1 MKEKTEKVEIQVLDE
16 IFSAL
21 DGVLGN
27 DDTDGLK
34 ILSAVLGMPDDSFEA
49 AKGILCNS
57 IEESFN
63 DTEAKIAFAQMMTQ
77 NGLRIEDF
85 TNSIDELVRAVDE
98 MTMPEGMELSES
110 KKDFI
115 KFIFTTFINTM
126 ESTNAVPHRI
136 IQIPIELCRDGAKL
150 PTYATD
156 GSAAMDIYSPEEYT
170 IAPGESIVI
179 PTGLKVNIPRGY
191 ALLIQPRSG
200 MSRKTKIRIP
210 NTPGL
215 IDSDYHEEIG
225 VIVENTDP
233 PVKDVEI
240 DYIPDTSVNGVSYGT
255 KPGAINL
262 YGSSF
267 TIGKGERFAQMRL
280 VEVPL
285 VNWLPVSTLGEFDS
299 DHGKGFGS
307 TGVK

>member
-1 MKEKTEKVEIQVLDE
+1 MRMEEKTEKVEIQVLDE

-63 DTEAKIAFAQMMTQ
+63 DTDAKIAFAQMMTQ

-85 TNSIDELVRAVDE
+85 TDSIDELVRAVDE
-98 MTMPEGMELSES
+98 MAMPEGMELSES

-126 ESTNAVPHRI
+126 EDTNAVPHRI

-170 IAPGESIVI
+170 INPGETVLIK
-179 PTGLKVNIPRGY
+179 TGLKVNIPKGY

-200 MSRKTKIRIP
+200 KSLKTKLRIP

-225 VIVENTDP
+225 VMLENIDAPLKDIDPSDPATD
-233 PVKDVEI
+233 
-240 DYIPDTSVNGVSYGT
+240 YG
-255 KPGAINL
+255 KL
-262 YGSSF
+262 YGSAH
-267 TIGKGERFAQMRL
+267 TIEKGERCAQMRL
-280 VEVPL
+280 IEVPI
-285 VNWLPVSTLGEFDS
+285 VNWIPVTSLGNFDQ
-299 DHGKGFGS
+299 DHGSGFGS